1 MAYDEVVVFALG
13 GFAVAR
19 DVGIMLGVE
28 EGLGSSGEH
37 FMDVALVGYIEDE
50 FVGWGVEDVVEGYGG
65 LDHAE
70 VGGAVATALAQFVH
84 EGCADLCGK
93 GFELGGSEA
102 FDVRGGLYLA

>member
-37 FMDVALVGYIEDE
+37 FMDVALVGYVEDE

-70 VGGAVATALAQFVH
+70 VGGAVATTLA
-84 EGCADLCGK
+84 
-93 GFELGGSEA
+93 
-102 FDVRGGLYLA
+102 